1 MSLTTPKW
9 VKQLLRGSASTTL
22 MNDPGFPFIAL
33 ATVFALL
40 IFALCL
46 SGVRRFNLRRA
57 LGTVDASICTAG
69 KGWQM
74 GVCRY
79 QDNDLE
85 WFKLLSLSVRPKYT
99 FRRSSLELVGR
110 RQPTEA
116 ELVKVQPDSVIVEL
130 HYEGQDVLLA
140 MKFDAYTGLSSWLE
154 AGPVI
159 GVGTWR

>member
-1 MSLTTPKW
+1 MDA
-9 VKQLLRGSASTTL
+9 QTL
-22 MNDPGFPFIAL
+22 SFIAL
-33 ATVFALL
+33 AITFGLL

-46 SGVRRFNLRRA
+46 VGVRRFNLRRA
-57 LGTVDASICTAG
+57 LGTADASICTAG
-69 KGWQM
+69 NSWQM

-85 WFKLLSLSVRPKYT
+85 WFRLASLSLRPKHK
-99 FRRSSLELVGR
+99 FKRSSLELLGR
-110 RQPTEA
+110 RKPSEA
-116 ELVKVQPDSVIVEL
+116 EAVKVQPDVVIVEL
-130 HYEGQDVLLA
+130 RYEGQELWLA

>member
-1 MSLTTPKW
+1 LLTTPNW
-9 VKQLLRGSASTTL
+9 VTRLLRGSASPTL
-22 MNDPGFPFIAL
+22 MNVIDFPFIVL

-40 IFALCL
+40 VFALCL

-57 LGTVDASICTAG
+57 LGTVDASICVAG
-69 KGWQM
+69 NSWQM

-85 WFKLLSLSVRPKYT
+85 WFRLASLSVRPKHT
-99 FRRSSLELVGR
+99 FRRSSLELLGR
-110 RQPTEA
+110 REPTES
-116 ELVKVQPDSVIVEL
+116 ELVKVQPETVVVQL
-130 HYEGQDVLLA
+130 RYEGQDVLLA
-140 MKFDAYTGLSSWLE
+140 MRFDAYTGLSSWLE

>member
-1 MSLTTPKW
+1 
-9 VKQLLRGSASTTL
+9 
-22 MNDPGFPFIAL
+22 MNDTVFPFIVL

-40 IFALCL
+40 VFALCL
-46 SGVRRFNLRRA
+46 SGVRRITLRCT

-69 KGWQM
+69 NGWQM

-85 WFKLLSLSVRPKYT
+85 WFRLASLSTRPKYT
-99 FRRSSLELVGR
+99 FRRSSLELIAR
-110 RQPTEA
+110 RQPSES
-116 ELVKVQPDSVIVEL
+116 ELVEVQPGAVIVEL
-130 HYEGQDVLLA
+130 RYEGQDVLLA
-140 MKFDAYTGLSSWLE
+140 MRFDAYTGLSSWLE

>member
-1 MSLTTPKW
+1 MD
-9 VKQLLRGSASTTL
+9 V
-22 MNDPGFPFIAL
+22 PGFPFIAI

-40 IFALCL
+40 IFTLCL
-46 SGVRRFNLRRA
+46 FGVRRFNLRRA

-69 KGWQM
+69 NSWQM

-85 WFKLLSLSVRPKYT
+85 WFRLLSLSVRPKHRYK
-99 FRRSSLELVGR
+99 RSSLELLDR
-110 RQPTEA
+110 REATEA
-116 ELVKVQPDSVIVEL
+116 ELVRVQPDVVVVEL
-130 HYEGQDVLLA
+130 RYEGHEILLA
-140 MKFDAYTGLSSWLE
+140 MNFDAYTGLSSWLE

>member
-1 MSLTTPKW
+1 MDAF
-9 VKQLLRGSASTTL
+9 GY
-22 MNDPGFPFIAL
+22 PFIAL
-33 ATVFALL
+33 ATVFVLL
-40 IFALCL
+40 IFMLCL
-46 SGVRRFNLRRA
+46 FGVRRFNLRRA

-69 KGWQM
+69 NSWQM

-85 WFKLLSLSVRPKYT
+85 WFRLVSLSVRPKHT
-99 FRRSSLELVGR
+99 FRRSSLELLGR
-110 RQPTEA
+110 RKPTEA
-116 ELVKVQPDSVIVEL
+116 ELIKVLPDSVIVEL
-130 HYEGQDVLLA
+130 RYEGQEVLLA

>member
-1 MSLTTPKW
+1 MDA
-9 VKQLLRGSASTTL
+9 QTL
-22 MNDPGFPFIAL
+22 SFIAL
-33 ATVFALL
+33 AVAFGLL

-46 SGVRRFNLRRA
+46 VGVRRFNLRRA

-69 KGWQM
+69 NSWQM

-85 WFKLLSLSVRPKYT
+85 WFRLASLSLRPKHK
-99 FRRSSLELVGR
+99 FKRSSLELLGR
-110 RQPTEA
+110 RKPTEA
-116 ELVKVQPDSVIVEL
+116 EAVKVQPDVVIVEL
-130 HYEGQDVLLA
+130 RYGAQELRLA

>member
-1 MSLTTPKW
+1 
-9 VKQLLRGSASTTL
+9 
-22 MNDPGFPFIAL
+22 MNVTGLPFIVL

-40 IFALCL
+40 VIALCL

-57 LGTVDASICTAG
+57 LGTVDASVCIAG
-69 KGWQM
+69 NSWQM

-85 WFKLLSLSVRPKYT
+85 WFRLLSLSVRPKHK
-99 FRRSSLELVGR
+99 FKRSSLELLGR
-110 RQPTEA
+110 RKPTEA
-116 ELVKVQPDSVIVEL
+116 EAVKVQPDVVIVEL
-130 HYEGQDVLLA
+130 RYEGQDVRLA

>member
-1 MSLTTPKW
+1 MDA
-9 VKQLLRGSASTTL
+9 QTL
-22 MNDPGFPFIAL
+22 SFIAL
-33 ATVFALL
+33 AITFGLL

-46 SGVRRFNLRRA
+46 VGVRRYNLRRA
-57 LGTVDASICTAG
+57 LGTVDASICTAET
-69 KGWQM
+69 GWQM

-85 WFKLLSLSVRPKYT
+85 WFRLASLSLRPKHK
-99 FRRSSLELVGR
+99 FRRSALELLGR
-110 RQPTEA
+110 RKPTEA
-116 ELVKVQPDSVIVEL
+116 EAVKVQPDVVIVEL
-130 HYEGQDVLLA
+130 RYEGQDLRLA

>member
-1 MSLTTPKW
+1 MD
-9 VKQLLRGSASTTL
+9 V
-22 MNDPGFPFIAL
+22 PGFPFIAI

-46 SGVRRFNLRRA
+46 FGVRRFNLRRA

-69 KGWQM
+69 NSWQM

-85 WFKLLSLSVRPKYT
+85 WFRLLSLSVRPKHK
-99 FRRSSLELVGR
+99 FKRSSLELLGR
-110 RQPTEA
+110 REPSEA
-116 ELVKVQPDSVIVEL
+116 ELVNVQPDVVVVEL
-130 HYEGQDVLLA
+130 RYEGLDVLLA
-140 MKFDAYTGLSSWLE
+140 MKFDAYAGLSSWLE

>member
-1 MSLTTPKW
+1 MLTTPNW
-9 VKQLLRGSASTTL
+9 VTRLLRGSASPTL
-22 MNDPGFPFIAL
+22 MNVIDFPFIVL

-40 IFALCL
+40 VFALCL

-57 LGTVDASICTAG
+57 LGTVDASICVAG
-69 KGWQM
+69 NSWQM

-85 WFKLLSLSVRPKYT
+85 WFRLASLSVRPKHT
-99 FRRSSLELVGR
+99 FRRSSLELLGR
-110 RQPTEA
+110 REPTES
-116 ELVKVQPDSVIVEL
+116 ELVKVQPETVVVQL
-130 HYEGQDVLLA
+130 RYEGQDVLLA
-140 MKFDAYTGLSSWLE
+140 MRFDAYTGLSSWLE

>member
-1 MSLTTPKW
+1 MDAPSL
-9 VKQLLRGSASTTL
+9 
-22 MNDPGFPFIAL
+22 PFIAM
-33 ATVFALL
+33 AIAFGLL

-57 LGTVDASICTAG
+57 LGTVDASICMAG
-69 KGWQM
+69 NSWQM

-99 FRRSSLELVGR
+99 FRRSSLELLGR

-116 ELVKVQPDSVIVEL
+116 ERVKVQPGAVIVEL
-130 HYEGQDVLLA
+130 RYEGQEVLLA

>member
-1 MSLTTPKW
+1 
-9 VKQLLRGSASTTL
+9 
-22 MNDPGFPFIAL
+22 MNVTGFPFIVL

-40 IFALCL
+40 VFALCL

-57 LGTVDASICTAG
+57 LGTVDASICMAG
-69 KGWQM
+69 NSWRM

-85 WFKLLSLSVRPKYT
+85 WFRLASLSVRPKHT

-110 RQPTEA
+110 REPTES
-116 ELVKVQPDSVIVEL
+116 ELVRVQPGSVIVEL
-130 HYEGQDVLLA
+130 RYEGQDILLA
-140 MKFDAYTGLSSWLE
+140 MRFDAYTGLSSWLE

>member
-1 MSLTTPKW
+1 
-9 VKQLLRGSASTTL
+9 
-22 MNDPGFPFIAL
+22 MNVTGFPFIVL

-40 IFALCL
+40 VFALCL

-57 LGTVDASICTAG
+57 LGTVDASICIAG
-69 KGWQM
+69 NSWQM

-85 WFKLLSLSVRPKYT
+85 WFRLASLSVRPKHT
-99 FRRSSLELVGR
+99 FRRSSLELLGR
-110 RQPTEA
+110 REPTEV
-116 ELVKVQPDSVIVEL
+116 ELVKVQPETVIVEL
-130 HYEGQDVLLA
+130 RYEGRDVLLA
-140 MKFDAYTGLSSWLE
+140 MRFDAYTGLSSWLE

>member
-1 MSLTTPKW
+1 
-9 VKQLLRGSASTTL
+9 
-22 MNDPGFPFIAL
+22 MNVTGFPFIVL

-40 IFALCL
+40 VFALCL

-57 LGTVDASICTAG
+57 LGTVDASICVAG
-69 KGWQM
+69 NSWQM

-85 WFKLLSLSVRPKYT
+85 WFRLASLSVRPKHT
-99 FRRSSLELVGR
+99 FRRSSLELIGR
-110 RQPTEA
+110 RQPTET
-116 ELVKVQPDSVIVEL
+116 ELVKVQPESVIVEL
-130 HYEGQDVLLA
+130 RYEGRDVLLA
-140 MKFDAYTGLSSWLE
+140 MRFDAYTGLSSWLE

>member
-1 MSLTTPKW
+1 MDA
-9 VKQLLRGSASTTL
+9 QTL
-22 MNDPGFPFIAL
+22 SFIAL
-33 ATVFALL
+33 AITFGLL

-46 SGVRRFNLRRA
+46 VGVRRFNLRRA

-69 KGWQM
+69 NSWQM

-85 WFKLLSLSVRPKYT
+85 WFRLASLSLRPKHK
-99 FRRSSLELVGR
+99 FRRSSLELLGR
-110 RQPTEA
+110 RKPTETEA
-116 ELVKVQPDSVIVEL
+116 VKVQPDVVIVEL
-130 HYEGQDVLLA
+130 RYEGHDLRLA